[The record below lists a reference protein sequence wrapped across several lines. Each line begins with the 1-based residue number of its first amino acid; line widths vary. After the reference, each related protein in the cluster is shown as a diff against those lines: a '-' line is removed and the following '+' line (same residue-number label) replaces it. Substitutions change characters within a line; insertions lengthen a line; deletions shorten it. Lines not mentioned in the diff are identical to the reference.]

1 MTYLPQGAIEATAFV
16 NKSGICKPRDFATL
30 YIFQE
35 MQHQLDRVAQGKS
48 LPKIAPDGDI
58 GPATVSLVMKTG
70 PYNAMMA
77 QAATCDSVAA
87 HADSIL
93 TEAKAK
99 ADALGVPDK
108 VTTPVIVKAP
118 AIISATG
125 GSVIAPPGPG
135 IGAGASVMDS
145 FKSLGTLGIVALGVG
160 VVGIGYIL
168 TKKKGRK

>member
-125 GSVIAPPGPG
+125 GSVVAPPNPV
-135 IGAGASVMDS
+135 GAGASVMDS
-145 FKSLGTLGIVALGVG
+145 VKSLGTVG
-160 VVGIGYIL
+160 VLAIGAGVVVIGYVL
-168 TKKKGRK
+168 TKKKKGK